1 MADAKARNNA
11 IRAANKS
18 AQDAALAQSRKVLGQ
33 APGTAGRS
41 PTATYMGEGKPPTT
55 GTAPPPPAPMAPPPP
70 PAAPPGAGSLA
81 GLLGAAPAPLDALNG
96 PTSPPLRNDLG
107 SRQPPSLAA
116 LLQGLRY

>member
-18 AQDAALAQSRKVLGQ
+18 AQEAALAQSRKVLGQ

-55 GTAPPPPAPMAPPPP
+55 STASAPLQAPMAPPPP
-70 PAAPPGAGSLA
+70 APAGAGRLQ

-96 PTSPPLRNDLG
+96 PTAAPLRRDLG
-107 SRQPPSLAA
+107 SRQPPSLSA